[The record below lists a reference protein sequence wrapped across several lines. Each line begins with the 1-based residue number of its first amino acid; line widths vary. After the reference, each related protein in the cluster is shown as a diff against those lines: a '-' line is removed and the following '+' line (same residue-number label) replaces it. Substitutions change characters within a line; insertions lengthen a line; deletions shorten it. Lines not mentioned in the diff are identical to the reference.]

1 MADENARMVVM
12 KKQGNRDSLTKTLQ
26 REQGYRQQGWWTGE
40 LLQDRYASI
49 VTKRGG
55 DLAVADNRGQRLTHS
70 ELWSTSGALADALRQ
85 RGLREGEVIILFLPN
100 WVEWQVAL
108 LRTCPHALTQT
119 TSVMLQNS
127 RVRVGS
133 SRRNDTVP
141 QPRGRPPTLPHSFA
155 GIASICCSWA
165 KTHRVGWR
173 VRINHFRLHQV
184 LPSLITLCSPP
195 AQRGG
200 RRRSC
205 TAPTRW
211 PH

>member
-70 ELWSTSGALADALRQ
+70 ELWSTSGALADTLRQ

-100 WVEWQVAL
+100 WVE
-108 LRTCPHALTQT
+108 
-119 TSVMLQNS
+119 
-127 RVRVGS
+127 
-133 SRRNDTVP
+133 
-141 QPRGRPPTLPHSFA
+141 
-155 GIASICCSWA
+155 
-165 KTHRVGWR
+165 
-173 VRINHFRLHQV
+173 
-184 LPSLITLCSPP
+184 
-195 AQRGG
+195 
-200 RRRSC
+200 
-205 TAPTRW
+205 
-211 PH
+211 